1 MPLIKEPL
9 IVSCF
14 QCKKQF
20 QIKYVQSTHNYS
32 QKNDWGYWT
41 EEDKNKVLKI
51 CDDCLVKLYRNYKWE
66 FRTLISSEK
75 KQRILRQ
82 YIASGT
88 INGKAETTFII
99 DNVKNNKNKSKTK

>member
-1 MPLIKEPL
+1 MPLIKEPF
-9 IVSCF
+9 IASCF

-32 QKNDWGYWT
+32 QKNDWDYWT
-41 EEDKNKVLKI
+41 EEEKNKGLKI
-51 CDDCLVKLYRNYKWE
+51 CDNCLVKLYRNHKLE
-66 FRTLISSEK
+66 FRALINNEK

-88 INGKAETTFII
+88 ICGKTEATFII
-99 DNVKNNKNKSKTK
+99 DNVKNNKSNKKTK